1 MAVMTAWNVR
11 AGDVA
16 AALEE
21 DRMSYGQAL
30 AVDADL
36 GQQS

>member
-1 MAVMTAWNVR
+1 MAITTAWNVT

-16 AALEE
+16 AALEV
-21 DRMSYGQAL
+21 DRMSYGQAA
-30 AVDADL
+30 AVEADL